1 MVFMSFPY
9 NEPDHLK
16 FSLCEKLSFLD
27 LFDFEMILII
37 VSR

>member
-1 MVFMSFPY
+1 MVFISFPY
-9 NEPDHLK
+9 TEPDHLK
-16 FSLCEKLSFLD
+16 FSLSKKLSFSD